1 MSSLNRDGLQFDDL
15 DANYESEEDYEYV
28 RSTESDEAD
37 SDRSESEPEGSGSGS
52 ESESES
58 DWSEHHAFLFD
69 PFLDE
74 WSIKNEEELEK
85 YYDVVFN
92 LEKTRGRFFNCLED
106 LKTGGVFYRSVKN
119 RVNTAVIHYNK
130 KNQTGFRAGKIL
142 NCVLNAAGGAKL
154 YLTFVAKDFN
164 TGDVREFQACVYESA
179 AGGDR
184 RVNLCRLK
192 IPKEPCEGDG
202 KCI

>member
-15 DANYESEEDYEYV
+15 DTNYESGEDYEYV
-28 RSTESDEAD
+28 RGAESDEAD
-37 SDRSESEPEGSGSGS
+37 SDGSESEPDGSGSG
-52 ESESES
+52 SESES

-69 PFLDE
+69 PFFLDE
-74 WSIKNEEELEK
+74 WCIKNEELEK

-106 LKTGGVFYRSVKN
+106 LKTDGFFYRYVKN
-119 RVNTAVIHYNK
+119 RVNTAIIHYNK

-142 NCVLNAAGGAKL
+142 NCVLTTAGGAKF

-164 TGDVREFQACVYESA
+164 TGDVGEFQACVHESA

-184 RVNLCRLK
+184 KVYLCRLK
-192 IPKEPCEGDG
+192 IPKEPCEGGG
-202 KCI
+202 KCV